1 MKATRRWAPPRFKLC
16 LLRVHFCHV
25 MCKPL
30 SHYPQRL
37 ITLPAHVHNTRVALS
52 LVRRR
57 GSRPCLRPI
66 FPSNQPHA
74 HHHCITS
81 HRHQLKPPWRGNDSS
96 SSSRSRLTH
105 HHHPP
110 LPGPT
115 PNLDLG
121 QLLRISPYPFSF
133 SLRPLPPPAPSP
145 RRPSSPLLSLITN
158 KKKKKPRHKEQK
170 QEKPW
175 DATTRTTPASPTAR
189 YD

>member
-16 LLRVHFCHV
+16 LRSLLSCHV
-25 MCKPL
+25 QAP

-52 LVRRR
+52 PVRRR
-57 GSRPCLRPI
+57 GSCPCLRPV

-74 HHHCITS
+74 HHHCLTS
-81 HRHQLKPPWRGNDSS
+81 HRHLTQTTVAGERQQQQQPQPSHTPP
-96 SSSRSRLTH
+96 
-105 HHHPP
+105 PP
-110 LPGPT
+110 TTTGS
-115 PNLDLG
+115 NLDLG

-133 SLRPLPPPAPSP
+133 SLRPLQPPAPSP

-158 KKKKKPRHKEQK
+158 KKKKPRHKEQK
-170 QEKPW
+170 QEKLW